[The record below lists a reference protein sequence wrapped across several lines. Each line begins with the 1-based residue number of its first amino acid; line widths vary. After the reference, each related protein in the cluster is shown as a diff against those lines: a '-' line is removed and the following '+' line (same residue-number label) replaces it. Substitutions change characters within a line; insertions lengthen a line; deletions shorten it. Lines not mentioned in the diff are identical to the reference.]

1 MILRDG
7 NDWQPTATDLHIYK
21 NSFPNIDIASELR
34 KMECWCHSNPA
45 KRKSKK
51 GIMRFVNRWLSNT
64 RPTPVSTSTRDRTL
78 EQDLTDTSWAGL

>member
-7 NDWQPTATDLHIYK
+7 RDWQPTIGDIHIFK
-21 NSFPNIDIASELR
+21 NCYPNIDVENELR
-34 KMECWCHSNPA
+34 KMEGWCHSNPA
-45 KRKSKK
+45 KRKTRT
-51 GIMRFVNRWLSNT
+51 GIRRFINAWLSNS